1 MYGCIP
7 SKRLVTDSIN
17 APKGDFKVKEE
28 YYNNVIEEKKKLI
41 GALRKA
47 NYDKLIEAG
56 VEIIL
61 RRSIFCR

>member
-17 APKGDFKVKEE
+17 TPKGDFKVKVE
-28 YYNNVIEEKKKLI
+28 YYNNVIAEKKKLT

-61 RRSIFCR
+61 RRSIFY

>member
-7 SKRLVTDSIN
+7 SKRLVIDSMN
-17 APKGDFKVKEE
+17 TPKDDFNVKEE
-28 YYNNVIEEKKKLI
+28 YYNNVIEEKKKLT

-61 RRSIFCR
+61 RRSIFC

>member
-7 SKRLVTDSIN
+7 SKRLVIDSMN
-17 APKGDFKVKEE
+17 TPKGDFKVKEE
-28 YYNNVIEEKKKLI
+28 YYNNVIEEPPKLT

-61 RRSIFCR
+61 RRSIFC

>member
-7 SKRLVTDSIN
+7 SKRLVIDSMN
-17 APKGDFKVKEE
+17 TPKGDFKVKEE
-28 YYNNVIEEKKKLI
+28 YYNNVIEEKKKLT

-56 VEIIL
+56 VDIIL
-61 RRSIFCR
+61 RRSIFC

>member
-7 SKRLVTDSIN
+7 SKRLVTDSMN
-17 APKGDFKVKEE
+17 TPKGDFKLKEE

-61 RRSIFCR
+61 RRSIFC

>member
-7 SKRLVTDSIN
+7 SKRLVTHSIS

-28 YYNNVIEEKKKLI
+28 YYNNVIEEKKKLT

-61 RRSIFCR
+61 RRSIFC

>member
-61 RRSIFCR
+61 RRSIFY

>member
-7 SKRLVTDSIN
+7 SKRLVTDSMN
-17 APKGDFKVKEE
+17 TPKGDFKVKEE
-28 YYNNVIEEKKKLI
+28 YYNNVIEEKKKLT

-61 RRSIFCR
+61 RRSIFCW

>member
-7 SKRLVTDSIN
+7 SKRLVIDSMN
-17 APKGDFKVKEE
+17 PPKGDFKVKEE
-28 YYNNVIEEKKKLI
+28 YYNNVIEEKKKLT

-61 RRSIFCR
+61 RRSIFC

>member
-7 SKRLVTDSIN
+7 SKRLVTDSISV
-17 APKGDFKVKEE
+17 PKGDFKVKEE
-28 YYNNVIEEKKKLI
+28 YYNNVIEEKKKLT

-61 RRSIFCR
+61 RRSIFC

>member
-7 SKRLVTDSIN
+7 SKRLVIDSMN
-17 APKGDFKVKEE
+17 TPKGDFKVKEE
-28 YYNNVIEEKKKLI
+28 YYNNVIEEKKKLT

-61 RRSIFCR
+61 RRSIFC

>member
-7 SKRLVTDSIN
+7 SKRIVRDSRN
-17 APKGDFKVKEE
+17 TPKGDFKVKEE
-28 YYNNVIEEKKKLI
+28 YYNNVIEEKKKLT

-61 RRSIFCR
+61 RRSIFC

>member
-1 MYGCIP
+1 MCGCIP
-7 SKRLVTDSIN
+7 SKRLVTDSMN
-17 APKGDFKVKEE
+17 TPKGDFKVKEE
-28 YYNNVIEEKKKLI
+28 YYNNVIAEKKKLT

-61 RRSIFCR
+61 RRSIFC

>member
-7 SKRLVTDSIN
+7 SKRLVTDSMN
-17 APKGDFKVKEE
+17 TPKGDFKVKEE
-28 YYNNVIEEKKKLI
+28 YYNNVIEEKKKLT

-47 NYDKLIEAG
+47 NYDKLIEVG

-61 RRSIFCR
+61 RRSIFC

>member
-7 SKRLVTDSIN
+7 SKRLVTDSIS

-28 YYNNVIEEKKKLI
+28 YYSNVIEEKKKLT
-41 GALRKA
+41 GTLRKA

-61 RRSIFCR
+61 RRSIFC

>member
-7 SKRLVTDSIN
+7 SKRLVTDSMN
-17 APKGDFKVKEE
+17 TPKGDFKLKEE
-28 YYNNVIEEKKKLI
+28 YYNNVIEEKKKLT

-47 NYDKLIEAG
+47 NYDKLIEVG

-61 RRSIFCR
+61 RRSIFC

>member
-17 APKGDFKVKEE
+17 TPKGDFKVKEE
-28 YYNNVIEEKKKLI
+28 YYNNVIEEKKKLT

-61 RRSIFCR
+61 RRSIFCW

>member
-28 YYNNVIEEKKKLI
+28 YYNNVIEEKKKLT

-47 NYDKLIEAG
+47 NYNKLIEAG

-61 RRSIFCR
+61 RRSIFC

>member
-28 YYNNVIEEKKKLI
+28 YYNNVIEEKKKLT

-61 RRSIFCR
+61 RRSIFC

>member
-17 APKGDFKVKEE
+17 TPKDDFNVKEE
-28 YYNNVIEEKKKLI
+28 YYNNVIEEKKKLT

-61 RRSIFCR
+61 RRSIFC

>member
-17 APKGDFKVKEE
+17 TPKGDFKVKEE
-28 YYNNVIEEKKKLI
+28 YYNNVIEEKKKLT

-47 NYDKLIEAG
+47 NYDKLIEVG

-61 RRSIFCR
+61 RRSIFC

>member
-7 SKRLVTDSIN
+7 SKRLVTDSIS
-17 APKGDFKVKEE
+17 APKGGFKLKEE
-28 YYNNVIEEKKKLI
+28 YYNNVIEEKKKLT

-61 RRSIFCR
+61 RRSIFC

>member
-7 SKRLVTDSIN
+7 SKRLVTDSIS

-28 YYNNVIEEKKKLI
+28 YYNNVIEEKKKLT

-47 NYDKLIEAG
+47 NYDKFIEAG

-61 RRSIFCR
+61 RRSIFC

>member
-7 SKRLVTDSIN
+7 SKRLVIDSMN
-17 APKGDFKVKEE
+17 TPKGDFKVKEE
-28 YYNNVIEEKKKLI
+28 YYNNVIEEKKKLT
-41 GALRKA
+41 GELRKA

-61 RRSIFCR
+61 RGSIFC

>member
-1 MYGCIP
+1 MN
-7 SKRLVTDSIN
+7 T
-17 APKGDFKVKEE
+17 PKGDFKVKEE
-28 YYNNVIEEKKKLI
+28 YYNNVIEEKKKLT

>member
-28 YYNNVIEEKKKLI
+28 YYNNVIEEKKKLT

-56 VEIIL
+56 VQIIL
-61 RRSIFCR
+61 RRSIFC

>member
-17 APKGDFKVKEE
+17 TPKGDFKVKEE
-28 YYNNVIEEKKKLI
+28 YYNNVIAEKKKLT
-41 GALRKA
+41 GTLRKA

-61 RRSIFCR
+61 RRSIFC

>member
-17 APKGDFKVKEE
+17 TPKGDFKVKEE

-61 RRSIFCR
+61 RRSIFY

>member
-7 SKRLVTDSIN
+7 SKRLVIDSMN
-17 APKGDFKVKEE
+17 TPKGDFKVKEE

-61 RRSIFCR
+61 RRSIFC

>member
-28 YYNNVIEEKKKLI
+28 YYNNVIEEKKKLT

>member
-7 SKRLVTDSIN
+7 SKRLVIDSMN
-17 APKGDFKVKEE
+17 TPKGDFKVKEE
-28 YYNNVIEEKKKLI
+28 YYNNVIEEKKKLT

-61 RRSIFCR
+61 RKSIFC

>member
-7 SKRLVTDSIN
+7 SKRLVTDSMN
-17 APKGDFKVKEE
+17 TPKGDFKVKEE
-28 YYNNVIEEKKKLI
+28 YYKNVIEEKKKLT

-47 NYDKLIEAG
+47 NYDKLIEVG

-61 RRSIFCR
+61 RRSIFC

>member
-7 SKRLVTDSIN
+7 SKRLETDSIN
-17 APKGDFKVKEE
+17 TPKGDFKVKEE
-28 YYNNVIEEKKKLI
+28 YYNNVIAEKKKLT

-61 RRSIFCR
+61 RRSIFC

>member
-7 SKRLVTDSIN
+7 SKRLVTDSIS

-28 YYNNVIEEKKKLI
+28 YYNNVIEEKKKLT
-41 GALRKA
+41 GTLRKA

-61 RRSIFCR
+61 RRSIFC

>member
-7 SKRLVTDSIN
+7 SKRLVTDSMN
-17 APKGDFKVKEE
+17 TPKGDFKVKEE

-61 RRSIFCR
+61 RRSIFC

>member
-7 SKRLVTDSIN
+7 SKRLVTDSIKT
-17 APKGDFKVKEE
+17 PKGDFKVKEE
-28 YYNNVIEEKKKLI
+28 YYNNVIEEKKKLT

-61 RRSIFCR
+61 RRSIFC

>member
-1 MYGCIP
+1 MYVCIP

-17 APKGDFKVKEE
+17 TPKGDFKVKEE
-28 YYNNVIEEKKKLI
+28 YYNNVIEEKKKLT

-61 RRSIFCR
+61 RRSIFC

>member
-17 APKGDFKVKEE
+17 TPKGDFKVKEE
-28 YYNNVIEEKKKLI
+28 YYNNVIEEKKKLT

-61 RRSIFCR
+61 RRSICY

>member
-7 SKRLVTDSIN
+7 SKRLVIDSMN
-17 APKGDFKVKEE
+17 TPKGDFKVKEE
-28 YYNNVIEEKKKLI
+28 YYNNVIEEKKQLT

-47 NYDKLIEAG
+47 NYDKLIEVG

-61 RRSIFCR
+61 RRSIFC

>member
-17 APKGDFKVKEE
+17 TPKGDFKLKEE

-61 RRSIFCR
+61 RRSIFC